1 MLLLYTCVGHTL
13 PPRALRGAA
22 HGAAYAR
29 PLDLGAAYARPLV
42 LRAAQPPLLLLDEE
56 SGDINDGGISSVDWV
71 TVDASGPDVEP
82 TEEEG
87 TSVMPLFP
95 LGAAYLPHTT
105 PVLNIFEP
113 RYRAMYNDI
122 LFNGARR
129 FMVTNV
135 EPETGAL
142 AEVGVVFYLD
152 ELKEVSEQTQD
163 RVKYIG
169 QHRVINRVR
178 LRRVLNPSVVAT
190 RDTYLKAEV
199 EVLSD
204 SDQQEEGKPDEG
216 LAAEEAAAEELFVSL
231 VDAQKSLG
239 EEPRF
244 TDAVKGSLSFAR
256 GTSPS
261 DRGLWG
267 TIGLWQQFLEQ
278 RTQVLGQ
285 KMQREIQSG
294 VASYLS
300 DNSLREDLVNARGEI
315 RLQDLPPEL
324 IAEIEAIQRR
334 YRGEV
339 DALDGEPGSLRFQAL
354 LQSDSHRQRLALF
367 CTWLRKEQKRLATR
381 KSLQSLFSSG
391 DAKGEGE
398 GGAPDDQS

>member
-1 MLLLYTCVGHTL
+1 
-13 PPRALRGAA
+13 
-22 HGAAYAR
+22 
-29 PLDLGAAYARPLV
+29 
-42 LRAAQPPLLLLDEE
+42 
-56 SGDINDGGISSVDWV
+56 
-71 TVDASGPDVEP
+71 
-82 TEEEG
+82 
-87 TSVMPLFP
+87 
-95 LGAAYLPHTT
+95 
-105 PVLNIFEP
+105 
-113 RYRAMYNDI
+113 
-122 LFNGARR
+122 
-129 FMVTNV
+129 
-135 EPETGAL
+135 
-142 AEVGVVFYLD
+142 
-152 ELKEVSEQTQD
+152 
-163 RVKYIG
+163 
-169 QHRVINRVR
+169 
-178 LRRVLNPSVVAT
+178 
-190 RDTYLKAEV
+190 
-199 EVLSD
+199 VLSD

>member
-13 PPRALRGAA
+13 PPRVLRGAA

-29 PLDLGAAYARPLV
+29 PLDHGAAYARPLV

-56 SGDINDGGISSVDWV
+56 SGDINDGGISSVNWV

-244 TDAVKGSLSFAR
+244 TDAVKGRAAR
-256 GTSPS
+256 SRLVAVLAPGDPS
-261 DRGLWG
+261 
-267 TIGLWQQFLEQ
+267 
-278 RTQVLGQ
+278 RT
-285 KMQREIQSG
+285 
-294 VASYLS
+294 
-300 DNSLREDLVNARGEI
+300 
-315 RLQDLPPEL
+315 LP
-324 IAEIEAIQRR
+324 R
-334 YRGEV
+334 
-339 DALDGEPGSLRFQAL
+339 
-354 LQSDSHRQRLALF
+354 RLAL
-367 CTWLRKEQKRLATR
+367 LRSRHVAVRPGPVGHHRALAAVSR
-381 KSLQSLFSSG
+381 AE
-391 DAKGEGE
+391 DA
-398 GGAPDDQS
+398 GAWAKDAARDPERRRELPERQHAA